1 MIVLYSIIALGS
13 IGIIAGII
21 LVAAY
26 GKLKVQEDPKV
37 EEVVEALPG
46 SNCGACGFASCHEY
60 AISVSKGE
68 AAIDLCRVGG
78 AALSQSL
85 AKIMGVDHADGGSVP
100 QKAVVK
106 CGVKER
112 KYLAEYDGPQT
123 CGSAQL
129 LGGGLAC
136 KYGCFGYGDCVTVCP
151 FDAIHLNENNV
162 PAVDLEK
169 CTACGL
175 CVKACPRNIIF
186 LDSLADDHERIVYV
200 GCNNKQPGKDTRKVC
215 AVGCIACK
223 ICEKKAPEGI
233 FLVEEY
239 LSTTVKQSHDIDI
252 ETIKCP
258 TKCIYEARK

>member
-37 EEVVEALPG
+37 EEVLESLPG

-85 AKIMGVDHADGGSVP
+85 AVIMGVDHADDASMP

-106 CGVKER
+106 CGVKDR
-112 KYLAEYDGPQT
+112 KILADYDGPKT
-123 CGSAQL
+123 CSSAQL
-129 LGGGLAC
+129 IGGGMAC
-136 KYGCFGYGDCVTVCP
+136 RYGCFGYADCMVVCP
-151 FDAIHLNENNV
+151 FDAIYMNENSLPV
-162 PAVDLEK
+162 IDLHK

-175 CVKACPRNIIF
+175 CVKACPRDIIF
-186 LDSLADDHERIVYV
+186 LDKLPDDRLVYV
-200 GCNNKQPGKDTRKVC
+200 GCNNRQSGKNTRKVC
-215 AVGCIACK
+215 GVGCIACK
-223 ICEKKAPEGI
+223 ICEKKAPEGT
-233 FLVEEY
+233 FLVEDG
-239 LSTTVKQSHDIDI
+239 LSKTIKQDPEIVVD
-252 ETIKCP
+252 EIKCP
-258 TKCIYEARK
+258 TKCIYESRK